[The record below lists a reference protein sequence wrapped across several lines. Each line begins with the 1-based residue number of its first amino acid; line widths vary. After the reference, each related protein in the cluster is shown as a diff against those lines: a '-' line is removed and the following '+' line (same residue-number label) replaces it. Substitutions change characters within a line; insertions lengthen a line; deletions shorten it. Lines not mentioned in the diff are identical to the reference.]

1 MPGNKFKFYFL
12 NRFIPSFPFLELMS
26 FETDMYMSLHQDVS
40 SNLEPN
46 SLAFLNRVSAAVLV
60 ISCEYICKSSS
71 VTFLHL
77 PVDTRTPWHVA
88 S

>member
-1 MPGNKFKFYFL
+1 MPGDKFKFYFI
-12 NRFIPSFPFLELMS
+12 NRFIPSFSFLELMS
-26 FETDMYMSLHQDVS
+26 FETDMYVSLHQDVS

-46 SLAFLNRVSAAVLV
+46 SLAFLNRILAAVLV

-71 VTFLHL
+71 VIFLHL
-77 PVDTRTPWHVA
+77 PVNTRTPWRAA